1 MKRETTKGKT
11 VADQNNH
18 RPIANDFLGLGPGLA
33 EAFSARP
40 LTAREVVQWLCAC
53 QERAPDLKQLQVI
66 ADHATGV
73 IRALYLCWL
82 VSAAES
88 EAMVAQLNAVYHMRE
103 RQLSGLAVH

>member
-1 MKRETTKGKT
+1 MAE
-11 VADQNNH
+11 QNNH
-18 RPIANDFLGLGPGLA
+18 QPMANDFLGLGPNLT

-53 QERAPDLKQLQVI
+53 QERATDLPQLQVV

-88 EAMVAQLNAVYHMRE
+88 EAMVAQLNAAHHMKWRE
-103 RQLSGLAVH
+103 LSGSAVH

>member
-1 MKRETTKGKT
+1 MTE
-11 VADQNNH
+11 QSNH
-18 RPIANDFLGLGPGLA
+18 QTMTNDFLGLGPSLT

-40 LTAREVVQWLCAC
+40 LTAREVVHWLCAC
-53 QERAPDLKQLQVI
+53 QERAADLKQLQLI

-88 EAMVAQLNAVYHMRE
+88 ETMVAQLNAVYHMRE